1 MMQLFAMVLVAA
13 GTIFGILLLHIS
25 SRTDSFATRCM
36 GYHAADDPR
45 LPETFI
51 CFDCKV
57 KADPSWELIKV
68 DLYPMMISKY
78 KELALFRCALFL
90 VRT

>member
-1 MMQLFAMVLVAA
+1 
-13 GTIFGILLLHIS
+13 
-25 SRTDSFATRCM
+25 M

-78 KELALFRCALFL
+78 KELAPFRCTFFCQNLIMALTTEPRRAIKVVENEGPSDFAQKMGAS
-90 VRT
+90 